1 MVWPRIWFPNEL
13 RVLSASLLL
22 PRLRMLRLQRFVE
35 YLALFAVVP
44 HRMTCL
50 YKNKTSH
57 LCPASLVKGRWRRS
71 AGGIP
76 ACCRLLSFN
85 HPVGAGHARPAHF
98 RKPLRQSQ
106 TTTSYTNHPGHISL
120 RPRGNLPGALLFT
133 HHISQVI
140 ESVAATDSVFV
151 FMGVTERLRQSLVLP
166 MKR

>member
-1 MVWPRIWFPNEL
+1 MVWPWIWFPNEL

-44 HRMTCL
+44 HLMTCL

-57 LCPASLVKGRWRRS
+57 LCPVSLVKGRWRRS

-98 RKPLRQSQ
+98 RKPLLQSQ
-106 TTTSYTNHPGHISL
+106 TTTSYANHPGHISL
-120 RPRGNLPGALLFT
+120 RPRGISRALKTARGAVFAPRYAGRGARAFRFPHGSPFT
-133 HHISQVI
+133 PD
-140 ESVAATDSVFV
+140 TY
-151 FMGVTERLRQSLVLP
+151 
-166 MKR
+166 